1 MTKELNKATM
11 TESKLKNM
19 YTEWLLH
26 KNLLTFKKSQ
36 IICNNLS
43 KKAKKS
49 YFEKYSLNRAMGSK
63 TFWDRVKPFLPI
75 KGFHA

>member
-19 YTEWLLH
+19 YTESLLH

-49 YFEKYSLNRAMGSK
+49 YFGKYTLNRAMGSK
-63 TFWDRVKPFLPI
+63 TFWDRVKPFLPM